1 MRGPPTPPGHR
12 DAPSPPGLSAS
23 SHPAPRYLSLSRGSR
38 GWGGGGI
45 LRRTPPPH
53 RRQHGRAR
61 AGGSR
66 GALAHGGGGLA
77 ACGGGAAGG
86 HRARE
91 GRRAHPHPSP
101 PPSPA
106 APASRS
112 RRSIGADAASGTRR
126 GRAGAPWRRGGPARR
141 RAVTWPEGR
150 AAGGVASRQGG
161 AVGGGARRVR
171 PGNALKSDT
180 TSGSHFRVLPPP
192 PPGTAPGR
200 PRHVPPPPPAAA
212 APMSRK
218 KSGFAITSVRGGSGT
233 AAGDASGAAT
243 GSSSSSAGSPSGSRF
258 RLVRLLS
265 PGEVLRRGRWLCR
278 DFYERDASPRGGGG
292 GGGRVPV
299 SLDAPRAVP
308 APHQPRSLGA
318 FAQLVQQAL
327 PPKPPS
333 PRPVGGAELSVRL
346 GLAGEES
353 EDEGAGSGV
362 TAIDNK
368 IERAMDL
375 VKSHLLLAVREEV
388 EALREQIRELSE
400 RRAALERENRLLR
413 GLATPQQLARL
424 GSPQPPGPP
433 PAPP

>member
-1 MRGPPTPPGHR
+1 
-12 DAPSPPGLSAS
+12 
-23 SHPAPRYLSLSRGSR
+23 
-38 GWGGGGI
+38 
-45 LRRTPPPH
+45 
-53 RRQHGRAR
+53 
-61 AGGSR
+61 
-66 GALAHGGGGLA
+66 
-77 ACGGGAAGG
+77 
-86 HRARE
+86 
-91 GRRAHPHPSP
+91 
-101 PPSPA
+101 
-106 APASRS
+106 
-112 RRSIGADAASGTRR
+112 
-126 GRAGAPWRRGGPARR
+126 
-141 RAVTWPEGR
+141 
-150 AAGGVASRQGG
+150 
-161 AVGGGARRVR
+161 
-171 PGNALKSDT
+171 
-180 TSGSHFRVLPPP
+180 
-192 PPGTAPGR
+192 
-200 PRHVPPPPPAAA
+200 
-212 APMSRK
+212 MSRK
-218 KSGFAITSVRGGSGT
+218 KSGFAITSVRGGSGS
-233 AAGDASGAAT
+233 AAGDASGAAA
-243 GSSSSSAGSPSGSRF
+243 GSAPSSSGSPSGSRF

-292 GGGRVPV
+292 GGVGGGRVPV

-333 PRPVGGAELSVRL
+333 PRPGGGAELSARL

-413 GLATPQQLARL
+413 ALATPQQLARL
-424 GSPQPPGPP
+424 PPGPPEGAWPPAEAGRGSAAMRPRALPPPPPGGILRRGGRGGGHRQVRFAPVPAEEDEEDDEEEEEDEAAEAPLLATPTPHSTRAGPGGAAPVPFDAPRAAAALLGSSWAARSALGGAAAAAMNVPPAQRLFRGLVSLAVPPPPPGPRRGVPPAPPPQVPGPCLAVLAGGVANTGGAGPCLPP
-433 PAPP
+433 PAPPEPPRARPRPPGAAFAMYRKRLQWGGG

>member
-1 MRGPPTPPGHR
+1 M
-12 DAPSPPGLSAS
+12 A
-23 SHPAPRYLSLSRGSR
+23 
-38 GWGGGGI
+38 
-45 LRRTPPPH
+45 
-53 RRQHGRAR
+53 
-61 AGGSR
+61 
-66 GALAHGGGGLA
+66 GGGLA

-91 GRRAHPHPSP
+91 GHRAHPHPSP

-126 GRAGAPWRRGGPARR
+126 RRDGAPWRRGGPAA
-141 RAVTWPEGR
+141 RAGR
-150 AAGGVASRQGG
+150 SRGSG
-161 AVGGGARRVR
+161 AWLPPRGRGRGR
-171 PGNALKSDT
+171 PGNTLKSNI
-180 TSGSHFRVLPPP
+180 TSGSHFRVLPPSP
-192 PPGTAPGR
+192 PVTAPGR
-200 PRHVPPPPPAAA
+200 PHHVPPPPAAA

-218 KSGFAITSVRGGSGT
+218 KSGFAITSVRGGSGN
-233 AAGDASGAAT
+233 APGDASGAAT
-243 GSSSSSAGSPSGSRF
+243 GSSPSSSGSPSGSRF
-258 RLVRLLS
+258 RLVRLLA

-292 GGGRVPV
+292 RLPV
-299 SLDAPRAVP
+299 SLDAPRAGP

-333 PRPVGGAELSVRL
+333 PRPGGGAELSARL

-353 EDEGAGSGV
+353 EDEGTGSGAS
-362 TAIDNK
+362 AIDNK

-400 RRAALERENRLLR
+400 RRAALERENLLLR
-413 GLATPQQLARL
+413 ALATPQQLARL
-424 GSPQPPGPP
+424 LSLKPPGPP

>member
-1 MRGPPTPPGHR
+1 
-12 DAPSPPGLSAS
+12 
-23 SHPAPRYLSLSRGSR
+23 
-38 GWGGGGI
+38 
-45 LRRTPPPH
+45 
-53 RRQHGRAR
+53 
-61 AGGSR
+61 
-66 GALAHGGGGLA
+66 
-77 ACGGGAAGG
+77 
-86 HRARE
+86 
-91 GRRAHPHPSP
+91 
-101 PPSPA
+101 
-106 APASRS
+106 
-112 RRSIGADAASGTRR
+112 
-126 GRAGAPWRRGGPARR
+126 
-141 RAVTWPEGR
+141 
-150 AAGGVASRQGG
+150 
-161 AVGGGARRVR
+161 
-171 PGNALKSDT
+171 
-180 TSGSHFRVLPPP
+180 
-192 PPGTAPGR
+192 
-200 PRHVPPPPPAAA
+200 
-212 APMSRK
+212 MSRK

-233 AAGDASGAAT
+233 APGDASGAAT
-243 GSSSSSAGSPSGSRF
+243 GSSSSSSGSPSGSRF

-299 SLDAPRAVP
+299 SLDAPRAIA

-333 PRPVGGAELSVRL
+333 PRPGGGAELSARL

-413 GLATPQQLARL
+413 ALATPQQLARL
-424 GSPQPPGPP
+424 HSPQPPGPP
-433 PAPP
+433 SGPS

>member
-1 MRGPPTPPGHR
+1 
-12 DAPSPPGLSAS
+12 
-23 SHPAPRYLSLSRGSR
+23 
-38 GWGGGGI
+38 
-45 LRRTPPPH
+45 
-53 RRQHGRAR
+53 
-61 AGGSR
+61 
-66 GALAHGGGGLA
+66 
-77 ACGGGAAGG
+77 
-86 HRARE
+86 
-91 GRRAHPHPSP
+91 
-101 PPSPA
+101 
-106 APASRS
+106 
-112 RRSIGADAASGTRR
+112 
-126 GRAGAPWRRGGPARR
+126 
-141 RAVTWPEGR
+141 
-150 AAGGVASRQGG
+150 
-161 AVGGGARRVR
+161 
-171 PGNALKSDT
+171 
-180 TSGSHFRVLPPP
+180 
-192 PPGTAPGR
+192 
-200 PRHVPPPPPAAA
+200 
-212 APMSRK
+212 MSRK

-233 AAGDASGAAT
+233 APCDASGAAT
-243 GSSSSSAGSPSGSRF
+243 GSSSSSSGSPSGSRF

-278 DFYERDASPRGGGG
+278 DFYERDASPRGGCG

-333 PRPVGGAELSVRL
+333 PRPGGGAELSARL

-413 GLATPQQLARL
+413 ALATPQQLARL
-424 GSPQPPGPP
+424 APPQPPAPP